1 MADAFDNI
9 LSMRIPMV
17 SGPKL
22 DVRRPGARKRAQ
34 EGFVKFPLS
43 WRKRLDGARHIA
55 TIWLALFVLYK
66 STWEPDEPVTV
77 SNVAMEGWGH
87 ISRESKRQ
95 GLKELETLGLVSV
108 EQSGKQSP
116 RVKILTCQPKL
127 HSLSTKAA

>member
-9 LSMRIPMV
+9 LSMRIPIM

-22 DVRRPGARKRAQ
+22 DTRRPWAKKRDK
-34 EGFVKFPLS
+34 EGFVMFPLS
-43 WRKRLDGARHIA
+43 WRKRLEGARHIP
-55 TIWLALFVLYK
+55 TIWLALFILYK
-66 STWEPDEPVTV
+66 STWSPDEPVIV

-116 RVKILTCQPKL
+116 RVKILACQPKP
-127 HSLSTKAA
+127 HALSTKAA